1 MWPDVRTLYRKLLTL
16 YPRSFREELGESM
29 QQTFND
35 VYRERQNER
44 ELPGTVFWMFV
55 ETGTG
60 ILREHALLWS
70 QEDSMKAIL
79 SNPTSAV
86 IVSLILSLP
95 LGLLF
100 IIFTLDIKPLTAPA
114 TSWLT
119 VNGSDVNGLGRIVL
133 IGGLLLLPVSFVIN
147 LLPTLKREGLEGKRK
162 LYPANVIVGIIILVL
177 ITVTWGGLILEGI
190 YCLQGI
196 RCD

>member
-1 MWPDVRTLYRKLLTL
+1 MVTRRLH
-16 YPRSFREELGESM
+16 ESHPIKS
-29 QQTFND
+29 NVCSD
-35 VYRERQNER
+35 RQPYS
-44 ELPGTVFWMFV
+44 LPSAWTVVHNFHF
-55 ETGTG
+55 GY
-60 ILREHALLWS
+60 
-70 QEDSMKAIL
+70 KAI
-79 SNPTSAV
+79 
-86 IVSLILSLP
+86 
-95 LGLLF
+95 
-100 IIFTLDIKPLTAPA
+100 DAPA